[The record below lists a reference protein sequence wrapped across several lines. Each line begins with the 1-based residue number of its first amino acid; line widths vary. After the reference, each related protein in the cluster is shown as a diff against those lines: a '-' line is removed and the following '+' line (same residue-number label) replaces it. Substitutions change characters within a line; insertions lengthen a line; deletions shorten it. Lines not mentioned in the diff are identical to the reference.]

1 MAKKTQTELL
11 EGILLLLDQT
21 LGETKKKNKAVGDSN
36 APKGA
41 GVVNAKDISVKAVG
55 DALSVISS
63 AVPKLAKISE
73 KQYDTVAKG
82 IEKLASAISSFKMDK
97 DSLAAIGNTISAFVQ
112 IHNVISGMSE
122 NFIKSILSLN
132 PIKAWVLGKRLG
144 KFYGILA
151 QGMVSTFVK
160 QMVDIINQVPPNKN
174 VSSKT
179 FKERLNNFGLMMEAL
194 LQIKEKQIMQLKMM
208 SIFLGPKNGAAIG
221 GFFKEIIDKLAGGK
235 NSVEKANAAAKV
247 A

>member
-36 APKGA
+36 APKDA

-82 IEKLASAISSFKMDK
+82 IETLATAISSFKMDK

-132 PIKAWVLGKRLG
+132 RAKAFILGR
-144 KFYGILA
+144 
-151 QGMVSTFVK
+151 
-160 QMVDIINQVPPNKN
+160 
-174 VSSKT
+174 
-179 FKERLNNFGLMMEAL
+179 R
-194 LQIKEKQIMQLKMM
+194 
-208 SIFLGPKNGAAIG
+208 
-221 GFFKEIIDKLAGGK
+221 
-235 NSVEKANAAAKV
+235 
-247 A
+247 